1 MKTSEALSKLDS
13 YVSETVDTDEKL
25 SWLDRIE
32 GIIYE
37 ELVLTHEN
45 AFPKPPSCFEGEREL
60 ICEEPY
66 CDLYVFYMAMQHDM
80 QMRDSV
86 SYANNAQAF
95 ASAYTA
101 FADHYNRRHLP
112 KKFVSKISL

>member
-1 MKTSEALSKLDS
+1 MKISEALTKLDA

-25 SWLDRIE
+25 AWLDRIE

-37 ELVLTHEN
+37 ELILTHED
-45 AFPKPPSCFEGEREL
+45 AVSKPPSCFDGEREL
-60 ICEEPY
+60 LCGEPY
-66 CDLYVFYMAMQHDM
+66 CDLYIFYMAMQRDM

-95 ASAYTA
+95 AMAYSA

-112 KKFVSKISL
+112 KRISSKIRL